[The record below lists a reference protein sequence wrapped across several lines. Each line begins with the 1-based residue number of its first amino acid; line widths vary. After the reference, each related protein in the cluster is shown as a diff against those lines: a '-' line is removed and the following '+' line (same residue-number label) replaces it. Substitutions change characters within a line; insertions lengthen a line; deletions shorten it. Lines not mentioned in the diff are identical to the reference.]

1 MTHATQTSVWAFPRR
16 SNYDQTYG
24 TSADRA
30 GLASAQDRIKAD
42 AQAMK
47 RYRRQ
52 LSEYQKR
59 LAAHQQ
65 DSKDNSAQLPNESP
79 PILPRKTAG
88 VEDETL
94 VRHATSR
101 DEYEQSI
108 GYPLDGEGAVRPVR
122 AGDTPTGLPAT
133 LRQYQPL

>member
-65 DSKDNSAQLPNESP
+65 GSKDNSAQFPNESA